1 MHLTWVLKRMAFFKF
16 RVNHQDDLNASA
28 HQGQSME
35 VLRQKVRHRL
45 IGSAILVLI
54 AVIGFPLIFDTQ
66 PRPVALDVAIDI
78 PDKARVG
85 VQTPPTPL
93 KNSTQVKAPPL
104 DESIPSES
112 PIKEPS
118 QAQSPVSQV
127 ETVSAKPQAA
137 APVTPPPPAPSAK
150 VAPVVAASTQSDS
163 VSAHPKES
171 APKTSKS
178 SEKVE
183 SVNAKAGLDPKEVI
197 VPSTSNAAVQNASPS
212 DSKKEASNKES
223 SVAKDN
229 KDKKE
234 ADKPKSDS
242 GRFVIQVGAFTDD
255 QKVKEIREKLEKA
268 SLHTFTQVVTLK
280 DAKKTRVRLG
290 PFATKEEA
298 NHTMTKVHALGYNPT
313 LITLP

>member
-1 MHLTWVLKRMAFFKF
+1 MAFFKF

-28 HQGQSME
+28 PQGQSME
-35 VLRQKVRHRL
+35 VLRRRVRHRL

-93 KNSTQVKAPPL
+93 KNSPLTKSQPQAEPIPSEPPIKDLSSAAAAPQNEAMSTKVKAP
-104 DESIPSES
+104 
-112 PIKEPS
+112 
-118 QAQSPVSQV
+118 SPVASSQV
-127 ETVSAKPQAA
+127 P
-137 APVTPPPPAPSAK
+137 
-150 VAPVVAASTQSDS
+150 PVVATAQPAA
-163 VSAHPKES
+163 VSSHPKE
-171 APKTSKS
+171 ATPAVGAKTIKQAD
-178 SEKVE
+178 KAE
-183 SVNAKAGLDPKEVI
+183 SMNAKAGLDPKEVI
-197 VPSTSNAAVQNASPS
+197 VPSSSASVAQS
-212 DSKKEASNKES
+212 VASSESKKEKEASSKES

-229 KDKKE
+229 KDKKD

-242 GRFVIQVGAFTDD
+242 ARFVIQVGAFTDD

-268 SLHTFTQVVTLK
+268 NLHTFTQVVSVK
-280 DAKKTRVRLG
+280 DAKKTRIRLG
-290 PFATKEEA
+290 PFPTKEEA
-298 NHTMTKVHALGYNPT
+298 NHTLSKVHALGYNPS